1 MSDEHMLF
9 FIYKIDD
16 RSLNNSFLSS
26 ENVSQQRNISTEI
39 YVGWKYKYFRKQK
52 KSMLQV

>member
-1 MSDEHMLF
+1 MLF